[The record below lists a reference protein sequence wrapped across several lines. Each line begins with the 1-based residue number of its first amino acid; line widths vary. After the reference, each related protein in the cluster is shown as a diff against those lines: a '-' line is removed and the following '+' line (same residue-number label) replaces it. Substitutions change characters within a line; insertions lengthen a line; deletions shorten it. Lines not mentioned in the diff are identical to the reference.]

1 MLISSKDTVG
11 YFLYLNFYQRDTNV
25 PINFLKTFST
35 NSWKYCAPKV
45 NIKTTNTWRTK
56 HSACE
61 HSLCYRCRTH
71 GLSVPDPLHTSRQ
84 LMLFKALCW
93 TADNKSVLAV
103 YKTPGGA
110 WFRHN
115 KRQTEYNKARFTLLC
130 WIIDSA
136 WGLWQINCS
145 IDKTIFFCAF
155 MHTAYPMATSSVLDC
170 HNLCINVSNQ
180 HFLVLNL

>member
-1 MLISSKDTVG
+1 M
-11 YFLYLNFYQRDTNV
+11 
-25 PINFLKTFST
+25 
-35 NSWKYCAPKV
+35 

-56 HSACE
+56 TLGLRAFPLLSLQDTRVISPRPPYIPLASSCCSRPCAEPPIIRACSQSIK
-61 HSLCYRCRTH
+61 HPA
-71 GLSVPDPLHTSRQ
+71 GLGFDIIHVKLSITKHASV
-84 LMLFKALCW
+84 
-93 TADNKSVLAV
+93 N
-103 YKTPGGA
+103 
-110 WFRHN
+110 
-115 KRQTEYNKARFTLLC
+115 LLC